1 MKVSR
6 YTRAETPKKEKKGKE
21 RKKKSKQGTAIEG
34 T

>member
-6 YTRAETPKKEKKGKE
+6 YTRAETPKKEKKEKE